1 MKAIKKGI
9 IYAFLA
15 VFLFSTVGV
24 GFKLAVSRIDSFSV
38 AVMLGL
44 LATLALLIYLIVVGK
59 ARRIIPELN
68 KHAWFFLI
76 AGIIG
81 LGIQQ
86 ITYLKGYQLLPA
98 SQVVVLFNSYPLLM
112 VLISTL
118 FFREKISFKSVLCVL
133 VGFLGVYILI
143 SKGTLLK
150 LDLNLGTLITF
161 AAALS
166 WALFSVLIK
175 HKKFDV
181 EIGMFF
187 FNLFGVLFLIALIPF
202 FPVNFQITFTELA
215 GLTYLGV
222 FTMALAFVLWNRA
235 LHYAPTSLCSNIV
248 LMTPLLSVL
257 LIFLVLKEP
266 IVLSQ
271 LLGLV
276 LIVGSVLLNI
286 SITKK

>member
-1 MKAIKKGI
+1 MNVTKKGI

-24 GFKLAVSRIDSFSV
+24 GFKLAVSQIDSFSV

-44 LATLALLIYLIVVGK
+44 LATLALLLYLVVAGK
-59 ARRIIPELN
+59 AGRILPEL
-68 KHAWFFLI
+68 KTHFWFFLI

-98 SQVVVLFNSYPLLM
+98 SQVVILFNIYPLLM
-112 VLISTL
+112 VLISAL
-118 FFREKISFKSVLCVL
+118 FFRERVSFKSVLCVL
-133 VGFLGVYILI
+133 IGFLGVYILI
-143 SKGTLLK
+143 SKGTLLTI
-150 LDLNLGTLITF
+150 DLTIGTLITLG
-161 AAALS
+161 AALS

-187 FNLFGVLFLIALIPF
+187 FNLFGVLFLISLIPF
-202 FPVNFQITFTELA
+202 FPVSFKVSLAEFA
-215 GLTYLGV
+215 GLVYLGV

-248 LMTPLLSVL
+248 LMTPLLSIL

-271 LLGLV
+271 IVGLV
-276 LIVGSVLLNI
+276 LIVGSVFLNI
-286 SITKK
+286 AVTKK

>member
-1 MKAIKKGI
+1 MNKIKKGI
-9 IYAFLA
+9 IYALIA

-44 LATLALLIYLIVVGK
+44 LATLALFFYLIIAGK
-59 ARRIIPELN
+59 SSRIIPEFK
-68 KHAWFFLI
+68 KHYWFFLI
-76 AGIIG
+76 AGVIG

-112 VLISTL
+112 VLISAL
-118 FFREKISFKSVLCVL
+118 FFRERMSFKSVLCVL
-133 VGFLGVYILI
+133 IGFLGVYILI

-150 LDLNLGTLITF
+150 IDLTVGTLITF

-187 FNLFGVLFLIALIPF
+187 FNLFGVLFLAALIPLI
-202 FPVNFQITFTELA
+202 PVNFQITLTEFA
-215 GLTYLGV
+215 GLAYLGI
-222 FTMALAFVLWNRA
+222 FTMALAFVLWNQA

-248 LMTPLLSVL
+248 LMAPLLSML
-257 LIFLVLKEP
+257 LIFLILKEP
-266 IVLSQ
+266 IALSQ
-271 LLGLV
+271 ILGLV
-276 LIVGSVLLNI
+276 LIVSSVLLNI
-286 SITKK
+286 NITKK